1 MFISIDKDGKLA
13 LREPDDFKRLHIEMS
28 DGEVTRDETDRALG
42 SIATR
47 DNDDFWIE
55 VAALRKL
62 GRAGDAAW
70 ESSFDAMI
78 ASVRKFGWLSP
89 DGRRVRA
96 HLKAK

>member
-1 MFISIDKDGKLA
+1 MFISIEKDGKLA
-13 LREPDDFKRLHIEMS
+13 LREPDDFKRLHIEAS
-28 DGEVTRDETDRALG
+28 NDVTRDQIDRALG

-55 VAALRKL
+55 VAALKRL
-62 GRAGDAAW
+62 GHAGDAAW
-70 ESSFDAMI
+70 ESGFDAMI
-78 ASVRKFGWLSP
+78 ASVRKFGWISP